1 MNKSQ
6 IRLYSFSSISNQ
18 GKMSE
23 TTMGLET
30 SAMRK
35 SEKKEIYHKILL
47 KNKDCASLTR
57 RQNNESVSEL
67 TKSKVSQRAINE
79 EPCYFTHI

>member
-6 IRLYSFSSISNQ
+6 TRLYSFSSISNQ

-23 TTMGLET
+23 TKMGSVT

-35 SEKKEIYHKILL
+35 SETKEIYHKLLL

-57 RQNNESVSEL
+57 KQNNQSVSEL
-67 TKSKVSQRAINE
+67 TRSKAAQRAVNE